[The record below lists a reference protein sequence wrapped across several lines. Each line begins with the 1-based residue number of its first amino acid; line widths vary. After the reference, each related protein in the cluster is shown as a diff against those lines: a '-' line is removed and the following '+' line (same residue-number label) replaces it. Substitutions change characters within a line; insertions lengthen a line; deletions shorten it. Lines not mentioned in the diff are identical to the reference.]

1 MKELVIVKNLI
12 KHFNAS
18 KGLFKQKTETIYAV
32 NNISFSINQG
42 ETLSLVGESGCGKST
57 VGKCLIGLE
66 KPTSGEIIID
76 GIKTTT
82 STKKD
87 IKELRKKVQIIF
99 QNPYSSLNPKMT
111 VEEILKEPF
120 IINTNLSKTE
130 IKKELSTL
138 LDITGLSTNFLS
150 RYPHEFSGGQRQRIG
165 IARALALR
173 PEFIIADEPVSA
185 LDVSVQAQ
193 ILNLLQDLKK
203 ELKLTYLFISHDL
216 SVVNYISDR
225 IAVMYLG
232 EIVETSS
239 SDEIIHYPKHPYT
252 RILLDS
258 APHINKS
265 GSKKIILKGDL
276 PSPQNLPDG
285 CKFHTR
291 CPMAFD
297 KCSSI
302 EPQFKLLENNHCVKC
317 HLYG

>member
-18 KGLFKQKTETIYAV
+18 KGLFKPKTETIYAV

>member
-18 KGLFKQKTETIYAV
+18 KGLFKPKTETIYAV

-239 SDEIIHYPKHPYT
+239 SDEIIHHPKHPYT

>member
-18 KGLFKQKTETIYAV
+18 KGLFKPKTETIYAV

-138 LDITGLSTNFLS
+138 FDITGLSTNFLS

-232 EIVETSS
+232 EIVETAS

>member
-232 EIVETSS
+232 EIVETAS
-239 SDEIIHYPKHPYT
+239 SDEIIHHPKHPYT

>member
-18 KGLFKQKTETIYAV
+18 KGLFKPKTETIYAV

-239 SDEIIHYPKHPYT
+239 SDEIIHHPKHPYT

-276 PSPQNLPDG
+276 PSPHNLPDG

-297 KCSSI
+297 KCRSVS
-302 EPQFKLLENNHCVKC
+302 PHTKLLENNHCVKC

>member
-18 KGLFKQKTETIYAV
+18 KGLFKPKTETIYAV

-232 EIVETSS
+232 EIVETAS
-239 SDEIIHYPKHPYT
+239 SDEIIHHPKHPYT

>member
-18 KGLFKQKTETIYAV
+18 KGLFKPKTETIYAV

-225 IAVMYLG
+225 IAAV
-232 EIVETSS
+232 S
-239 SDEIIHYPKHPYT
+239 YT
-252 RILLDS
+252 HLTLPTIL
-258 APHINKS
+258 
-265 GSKKIILKGDL
+265 
-276 PSPQNLPDG
+276 
-285 CKFHTR
+285 R
-291 CPMAFD
+291 
-297 KCSSI
+297 
-302 EPQFKLLENNHCVKC
+302 V
-317 HLYG
+317 

>member
-18 KGLFKQKTETIYAV
+18 KGLFKPKTETIYAV

-239 SDEIIHYPKHPYT
+239 SDEIIHHPKHPYT

-258 APHINKS
+258 APHINKP
-265 GSKKIILKGDL
+265 GTKKIILKGDL
-276 PSPQNLPDG
+276 PRPQNLPDG

>member
-18 KGLFKQKTETIYAV
+18 KGLFKPKTETIYAV

-42 ETLSLVGESGCGKST
+42 ETISLVGESGCGKST

-239 SDEIIHYPKHPYT
+239 SDEIIHHPKHPYT

>member
-12 KHFNAS
+12 KYFNAS
-18 KGLFKQKTETIYAV
+18 KGLFKPKTETIYAV

-239 SDEIIHYPKHPYT
+239 SDEIIHHPKHPYT

>member
-18 KGLFKQKTETIYAV
+18 KGLFKPKTETIYAV

-42 ETLSLVGESGCGKST
+42 ETISLVGESGCGKST

-76 GIKTTT
+76 GINTTT

-239 SDEIIHYPKHPYT
+239 SDEIIHHPKHPYT

>member
-18 KGLFKQKTETIYAV
+18 KGLFNQKTETIYAV

-239 SDEIIHYPKHPYT
+239 SDEIIHHPKHPYT

-297 KCSSI
+297 KCRSVS
-302 EPQFKLLENNHCVKC
+302 PHTKLLENNHCVKC

>member
-18 KGLFKQKTETIYAV
+18 KGLFKPKTETIYAV

-239 SDEIIHYPKHPYT
+239 SDEIIHHPKHPYT

-265 GSKKIILKGDL
+265 GSKKIFLKGDL

>member
-239 SDEIIHYPKHPYT
+239 SDEIIHHPKHPYT

>member
-18 KGLFKQKTETIYAV
+18 KGLFKPKTETIYAV

-232 EIVETSS
+232 EIVETAS